1 MGGSDGAANVAGDRS
16 QWVNLSTYNSSGDTY
31 LFQLFPEGTDD
42 RVNTDKGN
50 YRAGAISSD
59 QSGMITSET
68 NIIFNRYCLGELQP
82 DGSVAFNDANIKNPT
97 PIIFNSDAVELLFLI
112 SQGNQASG
120 LDILQIQAL
129 VRGIAGNSDFT
140 AGNMF
145 ARINSYVDFQ
155 FAEADSVTLRVSEIN
170 LNYISNAHFTKTTA
184 REAHIRVEGHFIWQ
198 GGDNLYLGS
207 SSGFIDSFYADS
219 IAVWGNKS
227 TAFTFNFYVNKIDA
241 ATTDFTSDDGNC
253 AAVNFYINKLDA
265 SQALFYLGTTT
276 KLDNSVINIDFSY
289 LDTDGIGA
297 GEYRILSVDAWSEG
311 FAESGSLAD
320 FNINDD
326 LLDAMGLEHNF
337 EWDGQNLILNVT
349 VPEPA
354 EVAAVFGLLALF
366 AAAWRKRR

>member
-1 MGGSDGAANVAGDRS
+1 MLSFCVFAASSAFAVDTFFFMGGSDGAANIANDRS
-16 QWVNLSTYNSSGDTY
+16 QWVNLSTYNSSGDTF

-42 RVNTDKGN
+42 RVSTDKGN

-68 NIIFNRYCLGELQP
+68 NIIFNRYCLGEVQP
-82 DGSVAFNDANIKNPT
+82 DGSVAFNDANVKNPS
-97 PIIFNSDAVELLFLI
+97 PIIF
-112 SQGNQASG
+112 
-120 LDILQIQAL
+120 
-129 VRGIAGNSDFT
+129 NSDFT

-145 ARINSYVDFQ
+145 TRINSYVDFQ

-184 REAHIRVEGHFIWQ
+184 GEAHIRVEGRFIWQ

-219 IAVWGNKS
+219 IEVWGPKT

-241 ATTDFTSDDGNC
+241 ASTNFTSEDGNC

-276 KLDNSVINIDFSY
+276 KLDDSVINIDFSN

-297 GEYRILSVDAWSEG
+297 GEYRILSVDSWSKG

-326 LLDAMGLEHNF
+326 SLDAMGIEHNF

-354 EVAAVFGLLALF
+354 EVAAVLGLLALF
-366 AAAWRKRR
+366 AAWRRRR

>member
-1 MGGSDGAANVAGDRS
+1 MKTKFFSLLSFCVFAASSAFAVDTFFFMGGSDGAANIANDRS
-16 QWVNLSTYNSSGDTY
+16 QWVNLSTYNSSGDTF
-31 LFQLFPEGTDD
+31 LFQLFPKGTDD
-42 RVNTDKGN
+42 RVSTDKGN

-68 NIIFNRYCLGELQP
+68 NIIFNRYCLGEVQP
-82 DGSVAFNDANIKNPT
+82 DGSVAFNDANVKNPS
-97 PIIFNSDAVELLFLI
+97 PIIF
-112 SQGNQASG
+112 
-120 LDILQIQAL
+120 
-129 VRGIAGNSDFT
+129 NSDFT

-145 ARINSYVDFQ
+145 ARINWNVDFQ

-184 REAHIRVEGHFIWQ
+184 GEAHIRVEGSFIWQ

-207 SSGFIDSFYADS
+207 SSGFIDSFYAEF
-219 IAVWGNKS
+219 IEVWGPKT

-241 ATTDFTSDDGNC
+241 ATTNFTSDDGNC

-276 KLDNSVINIDFSY
+276 KLDDSVINIDFSY

-297 GEYRILSVDAWSEG
+297 GEYGILSVDSWSKG

-326 LLDAMGLEHNF
+326 LLDAMGIEHNF

-366 AAAWRKRR
+366 AAWRRRR